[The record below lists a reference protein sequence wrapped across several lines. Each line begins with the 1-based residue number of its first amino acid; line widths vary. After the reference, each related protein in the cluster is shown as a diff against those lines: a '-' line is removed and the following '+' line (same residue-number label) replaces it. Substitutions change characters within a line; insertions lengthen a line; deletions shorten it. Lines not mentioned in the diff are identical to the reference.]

1 MENLQKIEACEAWIA
16 PWTTALLKKDL
27 SPATLR
33 EYIRDVRQFLQWL
46 LESGGGFSHP
56 KNVGMTT
63 ARQYRDFLTSSHK
76 KASTVNRRIHS
87 ISAFLSYL
95 EVSEKENPFKSLKQI
110 SIVRGA
116 PKSLDR
122 NEWNNVRRC
131 AENLKGKDY
140 GLSLAMVSLLRHA
153 GLRVSE
159 LVALR
164 ISDIQINEKSGE
176 VIVRKGKGL
185 KERMVPLNLDAREG
199 LAPWLQT
206 GRKTFLDKVVKR
218 LQAAGRTIP
227 DWVDSDFVFVGQ
239 RGVFRV
245 RGVGVITAKLGRL
258 AGFKETLGTHR
269 FRHTFARAAL
279 DPQGYS
285 LKRPPVPLTALKKM
299 LGHSRIETTSIYSE
313 FEHKDHAR
321 FLEEEE

>member
-1 MENLQKIEACEAWIA
+1 MQNFEKIEAWIE

-27 SPATLR
+27 SSATLR
-33 EYIRDVRQFLQWL
+33 EYTRDVRQFLHWL
-46 LESGGGFSHP
+46 LKSGGGFTHP

-63 ARQYRDFLTSSHK
+63 ARQYRDFLIVEHK
-76 KASTVNRRIHS
+76 KASTVNRRTHS

-95 EVSEKENPFKSLKQI
+95 DVPEKENPFRNLKQI

-122 NEWNNVRRC
+122 NEWNEVRRC
-131 AENLKGKDY
+131 AENLRGKDY
-140 GLSLAMVSLLRHA
+140 GLSLAMISLLRHA

-159 LVALR
+159 LVALKLR
-164 ISDIQINEKSGE
+164 DIEINEKSGK
-176 VIVRKGKGL
+176 VFVRKGKGL
-185 KERMVPLNLDAREG
+185 KERMVPLNLDARDG
-199 LAPWLQT
+199 LKLWLET
-206 GRKTFLDKVVKR
+206 GRKTFLNKVTKR

-245 RGVGVITAKLGRL
+245 RGVGVITAKLGKL
-258 AGFKETLGTHR
+258 AEFKETLGTHR

-285 LKRPPVPLTALKKM
+285 LKRQPVPLTALKQM

-321 FLEEEE
+321 FLEEEGEEL